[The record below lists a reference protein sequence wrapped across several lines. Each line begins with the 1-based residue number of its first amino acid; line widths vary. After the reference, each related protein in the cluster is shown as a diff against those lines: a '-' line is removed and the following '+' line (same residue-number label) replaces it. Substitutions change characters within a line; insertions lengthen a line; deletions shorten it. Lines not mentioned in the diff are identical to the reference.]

1 VKVLFLDDDPDRHA
15 EFDRLAK
22 APGLRCRPRMD
33 VHRDI
38 EARKALAGSSSSPSC
53 ISTVTSPTT
62 DRRRLVCNE
71 TNTAVVVL
79 TGEHVVR
86 YIVDMP
92 RSRRPVRVVVHSWNP
107 DAGRRMR
114 DVLLAAGVPAQYRP
128 LGDPRCGRCQKLIS
142 HHRGDNRETLVCP

>member
-22 APGLRCRPRMD
+22 GRGYD
-33 VHRDI
+33 VVHVWSAT
-38 EARKALAGSSSSPSC
+38 EAREALAGEQFA
-53 ISTVTSPTT
+53 IVYLDRDLT
-62 DRRRLVCNE
+62 DHRPAQVGFNE

-79 TGEHVVR
+79 TGEHVAR

-92 RSRRPVRVVVHSWNP
+92 RSRRPVRVVIHSWNP

-114 DVLLAAGVPAQYRP
+114 DVLLAAGVPSQYRP

-142 HHRGDNRETLVCP
+142 HHRGDNRATLVCP